1 MVSVD
6 TPLGPVRFKIAR
18 RAGAVV
24 NASPEF
30 DDCVRLAGERQV
42 PVKEVQAL
50 AMKAWL
56 ERQPE

>member
-1 MVSVD
+1 VKVE
-6 TPLGPVRFKIAR
+6 TPLGPVRLKIAR

-30 DDCVRLAGERQV
+30 DDCVRLATERQV
-42 PVKEVQAL
+42 PLKDVQAL

-56 ERQPE
+56 ERQPD